1 MCYPMFVNTNN
12 PISYGQIIVAPEV
25 MMTVI
30 RQAAQ
35 NVPDVASMT
44 SPATS
49 MFRRG
54 QGREGIILGQS
65 ENGLKIDIHV
75 VLKHNV
81 NMIETAQAIQSAV
94 SEAVDQI
101 IGVSVSSVDVH
112 IEDITFNN
120 NDNA

>member
-1 MCYPMFVNTNN
+1 
-12 PISYGQIIVAPEV
+12 
-25 MMTVI
+25 MTVI